1 MRRKLIRNGYIFY
14 KTDKLPVYYST
25 SALYG
30 IIERNI
36 LNVTRMSFK
45 FLSLHQCL
53 NNEIHH
59 NMVFSKL
66 NTRQTRAVS
75 RGRLRLP
82 EIQTTRYV
90 LEGIKYKT
98 VKIYNELPITM
109 TTTNNIKNFKKMLHQ
124 WIVNNQN

>member
-1 MRRKLIRNGYIFY
+1 MLPIWSCAKETHK
-14 KTDKLPVYYST
+14 KTIYTLQNRSLKTINKLPVYYST

-30 IIERNI
+30 TIERNI

-45 FLSLHQCL
+45 FLALHVYQCL

-59 NMVFSKL
+59 NMVFNKL

-82 EIQTTRYV
+82 EIQTTRYG
-90 LEGIKYKT
+90 LEGKA
-98 VKIYNELPITM
+98 VQGC
-109 TTTNNIKNFKKMLHQ
+109 KNLQ
-124 WIVNNQN
+124 